1 MKVQV
6 DNEFQQ
12 VRIKDLNDENND
24 EMFASP
30 VRRGKEFAAE
40 QKIRELKT
48 TAAKLNMQKLII
60 TPTKIN
66 TKFSP
71 KYEQCEK

>member
-12 VRIKDLNDENND
+12 VRIKDLNDENNV

-30 VRRGKEFAAE
+30 VRRGKEFAA
-40 QKIRELKT
+40 
-48 TAAKLNMQKLII
+48 AKLNMQKLII
-60 TPTKIN
+60 APTKIN